1 MHSSGGGNVTKKSK
15 TVVKYVVGW
24 TLFQWVMLILA
35 FKVLHSTYIAIVPAA
50 VIPSILILLMKRR
63 DG

>member
-1 MHSSGGGNVTKKSK
+1 MTKKSK
-15 TVVKYVVGW
+15 TVVKFVVVW
-24 TLFQWVMLILA
+24 ALFQCVMLILA

-50 VIPSILILLMKRR
+50 VIPSILIPLLMKRR

>member
-1 MHSSGGGNVTKKSK
+1 MTKKSK